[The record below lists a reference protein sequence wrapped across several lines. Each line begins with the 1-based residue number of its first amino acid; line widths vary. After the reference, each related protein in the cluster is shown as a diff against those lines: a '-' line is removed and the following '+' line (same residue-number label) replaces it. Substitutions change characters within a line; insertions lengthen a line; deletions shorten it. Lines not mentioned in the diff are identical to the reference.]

1 MDANLAMDGATLGLE
16 AGLAFSDSVIY
27 AVLAACTPK
36 NQKGGS
42 RIFVFPV
49 DRFGG
54 EVGTKGGLPR

>member
-1 MDANLAMDGATLGLE
+1 MDANLAMEGATLGLE
-16 AGLAFSDSVIY
+16 SGLVFSDSVIY

-54 EVGTKGGLPR
+54 EGD

>member
-1 MDANLAMDGATLGLE
+1 VDANLAMDGATLGLE

-54 EVGTKGGLPR
+54 EGD